1 MAEVI
6 SNNGD
11 SSFLRSEAQR
21 LAACVAELR
30 RPPESLCSQR
40 FPGIEESHE
49 KNRGA
54 KNPKPDWNSYS
65 GVLHSVFFGVAVAI
79 LLDGICI

>member
-1 MAEVI
+1 MEIVAEVI

-30 RPPESLCSQR
+30 RQNNNKVTKKTGAQR
-40 FPGIEESHE
+40 TET
-49 KNRGA
+49 
-54 KNPKPDWNSYS
+54 
-65 GVLHSVFFGVAVAI
+65 
-79 LLDGICI
+79 